1 MKKIPIFTICILS
14 VASAFYTPKALAV
27 NPEIFARAELGQSA
41 ESNQLPG
48 LELQAQQEY
57 EAERFAS
64 SIELLQRLVVNY
76 TAQGQKIGQARTL
89 RNLGLVYSQ
98 TGERSK
104 AEAAIADG
112 FNQLKAIEKSTER
125 TKILAQILEVKGQLE
140 LSGGESE
147 QALETWK
154 QAGDAY
160 QEIADFTGV
169 TRTQIDGAQAMQ
181 QLGLYHRA
189 IETLTAVGATLQN
202 QPDSVLKARGLQS
215 LGECLRVVGDL
226 ERSQA
231 VLQQSLIVAEKVRS
245 TEASA
250 ATLIS
255 LGNLARVRQQPETA
269 LDFYQRAL
277 KTSTLPNTQIQA
289 LLNQLS
295 LLTDQK
301 QWSQAKILATQIQP
315 LIAKMPPSRTAVYA
329 KINLARNWLKIEQQ
343 NRGKREDRDQIP
355 NTSATWPLIPSTS
368 WPMSPST
375 SWPMSPSTS
384 WPLSPSTTLRVNS
397 VEGLRVNSVE
407 GLRINLVEGLS
418 TISQF
423 SIPNYQDTAQLLAD
437 SVQVAH
443 SLKDQR
449 AEAYALGNLGKIY
462 EENQQWPEARKLTEK
477 ALLLS
482 QAISAPDIAYQW
494 QWQLGRILKN
504 QGQTPGALASYT
516 QAVSTLQSLRSDL
529 VTISSDVQFSFRESV
544 EPVYRE
550 FVSLLLQP
558 TAGDKQIEQSAL
570 IQARQV
576 IESLQVAELDNFFRD
591 ACSQVRPI
599 EIEKIDPQAA
609 VFYPIILPDRLE
621 VIVRLP
627 GKPLQHYTALV
638 GEDKVEE
645 TLRKMRVGLTRNLL
659 RRALTTFLE
668 PSQQVYNWLI
678 RPIESDLAAS
688 GVKTLVFI
696 SDGSLRNIPMATLHN
711 GEQYLAEKYSVAVA
725 PALQLV
731 DAKPLAKE
739 KFKILTGGVSE
750 ARQGFDALPGVA
762 WELQSIGAAI
772 PTTKLLNQSF
782 TESNLKAAISSVPFS
797 IIHLATH
804 GEFSS
809 KSENTFILAWDNRI
823 NAKELNNLLQRHKK
837 DDRAIELLVLSAC
850 RTAVGDRRAALGLA
864 GVAVRAGARSTLA
877 SLWYVSDDAT
887 AVLMTKFYQEL
898 AQSQTTGNSITK
910 AEALR
915 RAQQAL
921 MRDERFSHPYF
932 WSAFVLVGNWL

>member
-1 MKKIPIFTICILS
+1 LS
-14 VASAFYTPKALAV
+14 VASTFYTPKALAV
-27 NPEIFARAELGQSA
+27 NPEIFARAELGQGA
-41 ESNQLPG
+41 ESNQLAG
-48 LELQAQQEY
+48 LERQAQQEY

-76 TAQGQKIGQARTL
+76 TAQGQKIGQARTS

-140 LSGGESE
+140 LSGGQSE

-169 TRTQIDGAQAMQ
+169 TRTQIDRAQAMQ

-189 IETLTAVGATLQN
+189 IDTLTAVGATLQN

-301 QWSQAKILATQIQP
+301 RSQAKILAAQIQP

-329 KINLARNWLKIEQQ
+329 KINLARNGLKILQQ
-343 NRGKREDRDQIP
+343 NRGKTEDRDQIP
-355 NTSATWPLIPSTS
+355 NTSATWPLIPT
-368 WPMSPST
+368 T
-375 SWPMSPSTS
+375 EFT
-384 WPLSPSTTLRVNS
+384 LSV
-397 VEGLRVNSVE
+397 VE
-407 GLRINLVEGLS
+407 GLRINSVEGFS

-462 EENQQWPEARKLTEK
+462 EENQQWPEARKLIEK

-482 QAISAPDIAYQW
+482 QAISAPDLAYQW

-516 QAVSTLQSLRSDL
+516 QAVTTLDSLRTDL

-550 FVSLLLQP
+550 LVSLLLQP
-558 TAGDKQIEQSAL
+558 TAGNKQIEQSAL

-576 IESLQVAELDNFFRD
+576 IESLQVAELDNFFLD
-591 ACSQVRPI
+591 TCSQVRPI
-599 EIEKIDPQAA
+599 EIDKIDPQAA

-627 GKPLQHYTALV
+627 GKPLRHYTAFV

-645 TLRKMRVGLTRNLL
+645 TLTKMRVGLTRNLL

-668 PSQQVYNWLI
+668 PSQQVDNWLI

-809 KSENTFILAWDNRI
+809 KSENTFILAWDDRI

-921 MRDERFSHPYF
+921 MRDDRFSHPYF

>member
-41 ESNQLPG
+41 ESNELPG

-169 TRTQIDGAQAMQ
+169 TRTQIDRAQAMQ

-189 IETLTAVGATLQN
+189 IDTLTAVGATLQN

-255 LGNLARVRQQPETA
+255 LGNLARVRQQPEAA

-301 QWSQAKILATQIQP
+301 QWSQAKKLAAQIQP

-329 KINLARNWLKIEQQ
+329 KINLARNGLKIEQQ
-343 NRGKREDRDQIP
+343 NRGKREDRDRIP

-368 WPMSPST
+368 WPLSPST
-375 SWPMSPSTS
+375 SWPLSPSAS
-384 WPLSPSTTLRVNS
+384 WPLSPSTTLRVNA
-397 VEGLRVNSVE
+397 VE
-407 GLRINLVEGLS
+407 GLRINSFEGLRIS
-418 TISQF
+418 SQF

-494 QWQLGRILKN
+494 EWQLGRILKN

-599 EIEKIDPQAA
+599 EIDKIDPQAA

-627 GKPLQHYTALV
+627 GQPLRHYTAFV

-739 KFKILTGGVSE
+739 KFQILTGGISE

-782 TESNLKAAISSVPFS
+782 TEANLKAAISSVPFS

-823 NAKELNNLLQRHKK
+823 NSKELNNLLQRHKK

-850 RTAVGDRRAALGLA
+850 RTAVGDRRATLGLA

-921 MRDERFSHPYF
+921 MRDDRFSHPYF

>member
-1 MKKIPIFTICILS
+1 
-14 VASAFYTPKALAV
+14 
-27 NPEIFARAELGQSA
+27 
-41 ESNQLPG
+41 
-48 LELQAQQEY
+48 
-57 EAERFAS
+57 
-64 SIELLQRLVVNY
+64 
-76 TAQGQKIGQARTL
+76 
-89 RNLGLVYSQ
+89 
-98 TGERSK
+98 
-104 AEAAIADG
+104 
-112 FNQLKAIEKSTER
+112 
-125 TKILAQILEVKGQLE
+125 
-140 LSGGESE
+140 
-147 QALETWK
+147 
-154 QAGDAY
+154 
-160 QEIADFTGV
+160 
-169 TRTQIDGAQAMQ
+169 
-181 QLGLYHRA
+181 
-189 IETLTAVGATLQN
+189 
-202 QPDSVLKARGLQS
+202 
-215 LGECLRVVGDL
+215 
-226 ERSQA
+226 
-231 VLQQSLIVAEKVRS
+231 
-245 TEASA
+245 
-250 ATLIS
+250 
-255 LGNLARVRQQPETA
+255 
-269 LDFYQRAL
+269 
-277 KTSTLPNTQIQA
+277 
-289 LLNQLS
+289 
-295 LLTDQK
+295 
-301 QWSQAKILATQIQP
+301 
-315 LIAKMPPSRTAVYA
+315 
-329 KINLARNWLKIEQQ
+329 
-343 NRGKREDRDQIP
+343 
-355 NTSATWPLIPSTS
+355 
-368 WPMSPST
+368 
-375 SWPMSPSTS
+375 
-384 WPLSPSTTLRVNS
+384 
-397 VEGLRVNSVE
+397 VE

>member
-1 MKKIPIFTICILS
+1 LS
-14 VASAFYTPKALAV
+14 VASTFYTPKALAV
-27 NPEIFARAELGQSA
+27 NPEIFARAELGQGA
-41 ESNQLPG
+41 ESNQLAG
-48 LELQAQQEY
+48 LERQAQQEY

-76 TAQGQKIGQARTL
+76 TAQGQKIGQARTS

-140 LSGGESE
+140 LSGGQSE

-169 TRTQIDGAQAMQ
+169 TRTQIDRAQAMQ

-189 IETLTAVGATLQN
+189 IDTLTAVGATLQN

-301 QWSQAKILATQIQP
+301 RSQAKILAAQIQP

-329 KINLARNWLKIEQQ
+329 KINLARNGLKILQQ
-343 NRGKREDRDQIP
+343 NRGKTEDRDQIP
-355 NTSATWPLIPSTS
+355 NTSATWPLIPT
-368 WPMSPST
+368 T
-375 SWPMSPSTS
+375 EFT
-384 WPLSPSTTLRVNS
+384 LSV
-397 VEGLRVNSVE
+397 VE
-407 GLRINLVEGLS
+407 GLRINSVEGFS

-462 EENQQWPEARKLTEK
+462 EENQQWPEARKLIEK

-482 QAISAPDIAYQW
+482 QAISAPDLAYQW

-516 QAVSTLQSLRSDL
+516 QAVTTLDSLRTDL

-550 FVSLLLQP
+550 LVSLLLQP
-558 TAGDKQIEQSAL
+558 TAGNKQIEQSAL

-576 IESLQVAELDNFFRD
+576 IESLQVAELDNFFLD
-591 ACSQVRPI
+591 TCSQVRPI
-599 EIEKIDPQAA
+599 EIDKIDPQAA

-627 GKPLQHYTALV
+627 GKPLRHYTAFV

-645 TLRKMRVGLTRNLL
+645 TLTKMRVGLTRNLL

-668 PSQQVYNWLI
+668 PSQQVDNWLI

-739 KFKILTGGVSE
+739 KFKILTE

-809 KSENTFILAWDNRI
+809 KSENTFILAWDDRI

-921 MRDERFSHPYF
+921 MRDDRFSHPYF

>member
-1 MKKIPIFTICILS
+1 MTKIPIFTICILF
-14 VASAFYTPKALAV
+14 VASTFYTSKALAV

-41 ESNQLPG
+41 ESNELQG

-57 EAERFAS
+57 KAERFAS

-112 FNQLKAIEKSTER
+112 FNQLKAIENSAER

-140 LSGGESE
+140 LSGGQSE

-189 IETLTAVGATLQN
+189 IETLTAVGVTLQN
-202 QPDSVLKARGLQS
+202 QPDSVLKARGIQS

-301 QWSQAKILATQIQP
+301 QWSQAKILAAQIQP

-329 KINLARNWLKIEQQ
+329 KINLARNGLKILQQ
-343 NRGKREDRDQIP
+343 NRGKTEDRDQIP
-355 NTSATWPLIPSTS
+355 NTSATWPLIPT
-368 WPMSPST
+368 T
-375 SWPMSPSTS
+375 EFT
-384 WPLSPSTTLRVNS
+384 LSVVEGIRLNA
-397 VEGLRVNSVE
+397 VEGLRINSVE
-407 GLRINLVEGLS
+407 GLRIS
-418 TISQF
+418 SQF
-423 SIPNYQDTAQLLAD
+423 SIPNYQEPAQLLAD

-550 FVSLLLQP
+550 LVSLLLQP
-558 TAGDKQIEQSAL
+558 TASNKQIEQSAL

-576 IESLQVAELDNFFRD
+576 IESLQVAEIDNFFRD

-599 EIEKIDPQAA
+599 EIDKIDPQAA

-645 TLRKMRVGLTRNLL
+645 TLTKMRVGLTRNLL

>member
-1 MKKIPIFTICILS
+1 LS
-14 VASAFYTPKALAV
+14 VASTFYTPKALAV
-27 NPEIFARAELGQSA
+27 NPEIFARAELGQGA
-41 ESNQLPG
+41 ESNQLAG
-48 LELQAQQEY
+48 LERQAQQEY

-76 TAQGQKIGQARTL
+76 TAQGQKIGQARTS

-140 LSGGESE
+140 LSGGQSE

-169 TRTQIDGAQAMQ
+169 TRTQIDRAQAMQ

-189 IETLTAVGATLQN
+189 IDTLTAVGVTLQN

-301 QWSQAKILATQIQP
+301 QWSQAKILAAQIQP

-355 NTSATWPLIPSTS
+355 NTSATWPLIPT
-368 WPMSPST
+368 T
-375 SWPMSPSTS
+375 EFT
-384 WPLSPSTTLRVNS
+384 LSV
-397 VEGLRVNSVE
+397 VE
-407 GLRINLVEGLS
+407 GLRINSVEGFS

-437 SVQVAH
+437 AVQVAH

-462 EENQQWPEARKLTEK
+462 EENQQWPEARKLIEK

-482 QAISAPDIAYQW
+482 QAISAPDLAYQW

-516 QAVSTLQSLRSDL
+516 QAVTTLDSLRTDL

-550 FVSLLLQP
+550 LVSLLLQP
-558 TAGDKQIEQSAL
+558 TAGNKQIEQSAL

-576 IESLQVAELDNFFRD
+576 IESLQVAELDNFFLD
-591 ACSQVRPI
+591 TCSQVRPI
-599 EIEKIDPQAA
+599 EIDKIDPQAA

-627 GKPLQHYTALV
+627 GKPLRHYTAFV

-645 TLRKMRVGLTRNLL
+645 TLTKMRVGLTRNLL

-668 PSQQVYNWLI
+668 PSQQVDNWLI

-809 KSENTFILAWDNRI
+809 KSENTFILAWDDRI

-850 RTAVGDRRAALGLA
+850 RTAVGDRRATLGLA

-921 MRDERFSHPYF
+921 MRDDRFSHPYF

>member
-1 MKKIPIFTICILS
+1 MS
-14 VASAFYTPKALAV
+14 VASTFYTPKALAV
-27 NPEIFARAELGQSA
+27 NPEIFARAELGQGA
-41 ESNQLPG
+41 ESNQLAG
-48 LELQAQQEY
+48 LERQAQQEY

-76 TAQGQKIGQARTL
+76 TAQGQKIGQARTS

-140 LSGGESE
+140 LSGGQSE

-169 TRTQIDGAQAMQ
+169 TRTQIDRAQAMQ

-189 IETLTAVGATLQN
+189 IDTLTAVGATLQN

-301 QWSQAKILATQIQP
+301 RSQAKILAAQIQP

-329 KINLARNWLKIEQQ
+329 KINLARNGLKILQQ
-343 NRGKREDRDQIP
+343 NRGKTEDRDQIP
-355 NTSATWPLIPSTS
+355 NTSATWPLIPT
-368 WPMSPST
+368 T
-375 SWPMSPSTS
+375 EFT
-384 WPLSPSTTLRVNS
+384 LSV
-397 VEGLRVNSVE
+397 VE
-407 GLRINLVEGLS
+407 GLRINSVEGFS

-462 EENQQWPEARKLTEK
+462 EENQQWPEARKLIEK

-482 QAISAPDIAYQW
+482 QAISAPDLAYQW

-516 QAVSTLQSLRSDL
+516 QAVTTLDSLRTDL

-550 FVSLLLQP
+550 LVSLLLQP
-558 TAGDKQIEQSAL
+558 TAGNKQIEQSAL

-576 IESLQVAELDNFFRD
+576 IESLQVAELDNFFLD
-591 ACSQVRPI
+591 TCSQVRPI
-599 EIEKIDPQAA
+599 EIDKIDPQAA

-627 GKPLQHYTALV
+627 GKPLRHYTAFV

-645 TLRKMRVGLTRNLL
+645 TLTKMRVGLTRNLL

-668 PSQQVYNWLI
+668 PSQQVDNWLI

-809 KSENTFILAWDNRI
+809 KSENTFILAWDDRI

-921 MRDERFSHPYF
+921 MRDDRFSHPYF